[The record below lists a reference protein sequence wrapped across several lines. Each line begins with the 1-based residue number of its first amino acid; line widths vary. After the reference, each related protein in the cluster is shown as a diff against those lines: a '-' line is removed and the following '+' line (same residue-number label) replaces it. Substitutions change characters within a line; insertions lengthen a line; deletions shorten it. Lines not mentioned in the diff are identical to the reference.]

1 MQPYVRT
8 SRFQRR
14 RALLLAVAVFL
25 ISSSLAA
32 DIVYLKNNEALIGR
46 ITAQTREAV
55 TLRLDN
61 GAVRTIPKT
70 AIARISY
77 SAEETARL
85 RAERAA
91 EEKRREDEARKRAE
105 AATRPEPGESPGP
118 GPGPREPIT
127 PLGALWRSAVLP
139 GWGHYAL
146 GETWT
151 AAGHASLNALA
162 LGYALVTRNAAL
174 AAESEHQ
181 SQVTTNFLLA
191 FGPEQLGVE
200 TRLALNITLNQNSF
214 APYQE
219 KVDAHNR
226 SWYFL
231 AAVYLVQLGH
241 VYWSASTGA
250 NAALP
255 PSPTPGTEFTWNVGV
270 RPVPI
275 PSETAAVRRSAVEN
289 YAEGALLYRF

>member
-1 MQPYVRT
+1 VQFYVENPQLR
-8 SRFQRR
+8 RFG
-14 RALLLAVAVFL
+14 ALLFAAAAFL
-25 ISSSLAA
+25 FSASLAA
-32 DIVYLKNNEALIGR
+32 DVVYMKNNEVLIGR

-55 TLRLDN
+55 TLRLDS
-61 GAVRTIPKT
+61 GATRNIPKT
-70 AIARISY
+70 SIARISY
-77 SAEETARL
+77 SADETARL

-91 EEKRREDEARKRAE
+91 EEKRREDEARKKTE
-105 AATRPEPGESPGP
+105 NTTRPEPNRPAAEQE
-118 GPGPREPIT
+118 RIT

-151 AAGHASLNALA
+151 AAGHAGLNALA
-162 LGYALVTRNAAL
+162 LGYVFTSRSAAL

-191 FGPEQLGVE
+191 FGPEQIGVE
-200 TRLALNITLNQNSF
+200 SRLGLNVILNQSSY

-231 AAVYLVQLGH
+231 ATAYLVQLAH
-241 VYWSASTGA
+241 VYWTASALENA
-250 NAALP
+250 AALP
-255 PSPTPGTEFTWNVGV
+255 APAPGPSFTWNLGA
-270 RPVPI
+270 RALPDTSGHAGASPQ
-275 PSETAAVRRSAVEN
+275 SFEQ

>member
-1 MQPYVRT
+1 MQPHLRN
-8 SRFQRR
+8 SRFRR
-14 RALLLAVAVFL
+14 GGALLLAVAAFFL
-25 ISSSLAA
+25 TSSLAA

-105 AATRPEPGESPGP
+105 ANTRPDPDET
-118 GPGPREPIT
+118 PGPREPIT

-151 AAGHASLNALA
+151 AAGHAGLNALA
-162 LGYALVTRNAAL
+162 LGYVVVSRNAAL
-174 AAESEHQ
+174 AAESQHQ

-191 FGPEQLGVE
+191 FGPEQVGVE
-200 TRLALNITLNQNSF
+200 TRLGLNVILNQNSF

-219 KVDAHNR
+219 QVDAHNR

-231 AAVYLVQLGH
+231 AAAYLFQLGH
-241 VYWSASTGA
+241 VYWSASSAA
-250 NAALP
+250 NAAVP
-255 PSPTPGTEFTWNVGV
+255 PSPAPGTVFTWNLGV
-270 RPVPI
+270 RPVPDA
-275 PSETAAVRRSAVEN
+275 TGFAGARRNAFEN
-289 YAEGALLYRF
+289 YAEGALRYRF

>member
-1 MQPYVRT
+1 VQPYVRK
-8 SRFQRR
+8 SWFHRR
-14 RALLLAVAVFL
+14 RGALLLAVAAFL

-32 DIVYLKNNEALIGR
+32 DVVYLKNNEALIGR

-105 AATRPEPGESPGP
+105 ANTRPDATEPAGPSES
-118 GPGPREPIT
+118 IT

-162 LGYALVTRNAAL
+162 LGYVLVSRNAAL
-174 AAESEHQ
+174 AAESQHQ

-191 FGPEQLGVE
+191 FGPEQVGVE
-200 TRLALNITLNQNSF
+200 SRLGLNVILNQNSF

-231 AAVYLVQLGH
+231 AAAYLFQLGH
-241 VYWSASTGA
+241 AYWSASSAA
-250 NAALP
+250 NAAVP
-255 PSPTPGTEFTWNVGV
+255 PSAAPGTAFAWNLGV
-270 RPVPI
+270 RSVP
-275 PSETAAVRRSAVEN
+275 AANESASARRPAFEN